1 MMQSCSLTHLS
12 AASIEPSSTNKN
24 KLNTI
29 EVVSVPRLK
38 VHQAQSRGAVNHCNL
53 IKINTKA
60 QVGETNITIKCG
72 LLNIR
77 SLLCKSLLV
86 HDLIADH
93 HIDLFC
99 LTETW
104 LQEEEYVSLNESTPP
119 THLNYHI
126 PRVTGRGGG
135 VAAIYHSQLLINP
148 RPKHGSSSFE
158 SLTLGITHLNWKAE
172 KPLLFVV
179 VYRPPAGPHSEF
191 LSEFSD
197 FLSDLVLRT
206 DKVIIIGDFN
216 IHVDVIN
223 DSFRNGFISLLESVG
238 FLQQINQPTHSFNHT
253 LDLVLTYGVEVEHVS
268 VFPQNPLLSDHSL
281 ITFTFMIKD
290 SSIIRTQSYY
300 SRCLSDNAVAK
311 FKEVIPVLIPGPP
324 CVSPEI
330 NHYNLSPAEVDSIA
344 EGAAT
349 SLRITLDSI
358 APLKKKI
365 VNQSRCAPWYNTH
378 IRTLKQK
385 VRRLERKWHSCK
397 IDSYHVAWKDCLL
410 VYKKALR
417 KARTAYFSSLIEENK
432 NNPRFLF
439 STVAKLTKSH
449 SVLDPRIP
457 SSLSAE
463 DFMSFFTDKVLAI
476 REKAN
481 QTIPTTGPP
490 PDVLTVG
497 TYRFSNEPLNS
508 FSPIYFSE
516 ASSLIQKSKSTT
528 CLLDPI
534 PTRLL
539 KDVLPLIGSSILD
552 QINGSLVTGYVPQS
566 YKVAVIKPLL
576 KKPSLDPDVLANY
589 RPISNLPFLS
599 KVLEKV
605 VVTQLLEHLQRNS
618 LFEMFQSGFRAHHS
632 TETALLK
639 VTNDLLI
646 ASDHGLVSMLV
657 LLDLSA
663 AFDTVDHSILLQRL
677 EHVIGIKGTALD
689 WFRSYLSDRYQF
701 AHVHGVP
708 SSYSRVSHGVPQ
720 GSVLGPIL
728 FTLYM
733 LPLGNI
739 IRQHGINFH
748 CYADD
753 TQLYLSMKPEET
765 EKLVKLQTCL
775 KDIKSWMSSNFLLL
789 NSGKTEVMVFGPEP
803 LRVRLDHMISLDGIS
818 LTSSLSVRNL
828 GVTFDQNLSFN
839 SHIKLVCR
847 SAFFHLR
854 NITKIRKLLT
864 QHDAEKL
871 VHAFVTSRL
880 DYCNSLLSGC
890 PKNSLRSL
898 QLIQNAAARVLT
910 GIDKRDHITP
920 ALASLHWL
928 PVKFRIIFKTLLL
941 TYKVLRGLAPSYL
954 EELVIPYHPNR
965 PLRSQNAGLLVVPRV
980 SRSRMGG
987 RAFSY
992 QAPLLWNQLPVQVRE
1007 ADSIATFK
1015 IRLKTYLFEKAYYD

>member
-1 MMQSCSLTHLS
+1 MVGIFGGLVGHGWHLWGLGWHLWGLGWAWLASLGAWL
-12 AASIEPSSTNKN
+12 AS
-24 KLNTI
+24 L
-29 EVVSVPRLK
+29 VSGL
-38 VHQAQSRGAVNHCNL
+38 ASLGAWL
-53 IKINTKA
+53 GM
-60 QVGETNITIKCG
+60 VGI
-72 LLNIR
+72 
-77 SLLCKSLLV
+77 
-86 HDLIADH
+86 
-93 HIDLFC
+93 F
-99 LTETW
+99 
-104 LQEEEYVSLNESTPP
+104 
-119 THLNYHI
+119 
-126 PRVTGRGGG
+126 GG
-135 VAAIYHSQLLINP
+135 
-148 RPKHGSSSFE
+148 
-158 SLTLGITHLNWKAE
+158 
-172 KPLLFVV
+172 
-179 VYRPPAGPHSEF
+179 
-191 LSEFSD
+191 
-197 FLSDLVLRT
+197 
-206 DKVIIIGDFN
+206 
-216 IHVDVIN
+216 
-223 DSFRNGFISLLESVG
+223 SVG
-238 FLQQINQPTHSFNHT
+238 IFGG
-253 LDLVLTYGVEVEHVS
+253 LV
-268 VFPQNPLLSDHSL
+268 
-281 ITFTFMIKD
+281 
-290 SSIIRTQSYY
+290 
-300 SRCLSDNAVAK
+300 
-311 FKEVIPVLIPGPP
+311 
-324 CVSPEI
+324 
-330 NHYNLSPAEVDSIA
+330 
-344 EGAAT
+344 
-349 SLRITLDSI
+349 
-358 APLKKKI
+358 
-365 VNQSRCAPWYNTH
+365 
-378 IRTLKQK
+378 
-385 VRRLERKWHSCK
+385 
-397 IDSYHVAWKDCLL
+397 
-410 VYKKALR
+410 
-417 KARTAYFSSLIEENK
+417 
-432 NNPRFLF
+432 
-439 STVAKLTKSH
+439 
-449 SVLDPRIP
+449 
-457 SSLSAE
+457 
-463 DFMSFFTDKVLAI
+463 
-476 REKAN
+476 
-481 QTIPTTGPP
+481 
-490 PDVLTVG
+490 
-497 TYRFSNEPLNS
+497 
-508 FSPIYFSE
+508 
-516 ASSLIQKSKSTT
+516 T

-534 PTRLL
+534 PTHLL

-552 QINGSLVTGYVPQS
+552 QINGSLVSGYVPRS

-589 RPISNLPFLS
+589 RPISNLPFIS

-789 NSGKTEVMVFGPEP
+789 NPGKTEVMVFGPEP
-803 LRVRLDHMISLDGIS
+803 LRDRLDHMITLDGIS

-839 SHIKLVCR
+839 SHIKLVSR

-854 NITKIRKLLT
+854 NISKIRKLLM
-864 QHDAEKL
+864 QPDAEKL

-890 PKNSLRSL
+890 PNNSLRSL

-910 GIDKRDHITP
+910 GIDKRDHISP
-920 ALASLHWL
+920 VLASLHWL
-928 PVKFRIIFKTLLL
+928 PVKFRITFKTLLL

-954 EELVIPYHPNR
+954 EELVIPYQPNR

-1015 IRLKTYLFEKAYYD
+1015 IRLKTYLFEKAYCY